1 MLTLTPHVKIDVHL
15 PPTDMRKSFDGLT
28 GLVRSVFQAEPRDGS
43 WFLFFNHRR
52 DRVKPG
58 LESTVFGCLKEDQ

>member
-15 PPTDMRKSFDGLT
+15 PPTDVRKSFALLT

-52 DRVKPG
+52 DRVVIG
-58 LESTVFGCLKEDQ
+58 RLKEDQ